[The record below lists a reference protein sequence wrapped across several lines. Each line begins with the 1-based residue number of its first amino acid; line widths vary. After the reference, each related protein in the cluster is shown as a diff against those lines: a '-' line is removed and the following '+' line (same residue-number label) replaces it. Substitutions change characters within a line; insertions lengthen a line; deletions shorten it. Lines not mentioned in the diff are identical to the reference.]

1 MLKSKKIVSII
12 VVVSIMLLLV
22 KTAVINT
29 YVYAD
34 QLKESNCAV
43 GTINQ
48 SNKNKLSDEEKM
60 KRAKRKKLACGI
72 IFGTFAVSVSVIGIV
87 VVCKLLASRYFKS
100 TPPPLRSPILATNP
114 MPILTTNPTPILATN
129 PTPIL
134 ATNPTP
140 ILATNPMPILT
151 TNPSEKPSYKLV
163 KEPSN
168 KRDTLIMSFNP
179 VPEEVPFFCVDDM
192 SGMVCI
198 HGKPIF
204 VCTEG
209 KGSGYV
215 VLANTN
221 NKKNPNH
228 VFFSYE
234 NVPNDKDKN
243 RNVMK
248 NYQSSWINYLCDSKG
263 EVVKASFNNIDIKT
277 QKEGC
282 TLHRIT
288 ITDFIEKAAAWDFEN
303 NTISAYNEIEINLI

>member
-100 TPPPLRSPILATNP
+100 TPPPLRS
-114 MPILTTNPTPILATN
+114 
-129 PTPIL
+129 
-134 ATNPTP
+134 P